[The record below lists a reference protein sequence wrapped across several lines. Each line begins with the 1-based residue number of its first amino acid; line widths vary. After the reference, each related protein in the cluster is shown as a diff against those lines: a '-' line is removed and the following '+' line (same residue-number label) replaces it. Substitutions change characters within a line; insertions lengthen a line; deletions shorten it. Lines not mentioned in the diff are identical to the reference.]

1 MCIQS
6 MSRKL
11 TFLMAVRAY
20 NGISIERM
28 PPAQASNLGGVIL
41 HGGGLSAVL
50 GHFHVFSE

>member
-1 MCIQS
+1 MYTIS
-6 MSRKL
+6 ESKVNV
-11 TFLMAVRAY
+11 FNGGY

-50 GHFHVFSE
+50 GPFHVFSE